1 MMDGVPSW
9 KRFIRVKVGVDVN
22 SPLPTGFPMDRTPL
36 PVLWIP
42 FKYEKLGSLCYG
54 CGILGHDVKN
64 CPNKEVQK
72 MWEDKVTFGI
82 HGNWLRAESKEFQPG
97 IDLESLANSDMVELG
112 GAGAIEAS
120 GSGQSSEAT
129 ASQGTEKSSP
139 WISAVQLALEALRA
153 VQQRD
158 LMDQSEVWASETTSL
173 PKMAVAVDLKNL
185 DGLASDNLLSC
196 HINTDTPSVQLGE
209 VTSSVECE
217 QLVIN
222 QPSLSL
228 ESSTTLPRDPKDP
241 IFCEPLDAII
251 IKPNSHSPG
260 PVENDY
266 FVVSHTREPNG
277 KRKLDHSVEDSGA
290 KKKIREELHSPIKDP
305 AIVITPMKKKEGSQT
320 KRDSSLKARA
330 RANEASQQ
338 RGDACQ
344 DTLMVS
350 EDQDSNRMDT
360 PQSPFSI
367 QLAEEAGLIMPFPLP
382 RGSSLGIIKVLVE
395 PRQFVPSRLFLEL
408 RCLI

>member
-1 MMDGVPSW
+1 M
-9 KRFIRVKVGVDVN
+9 
-22 SPLPTGFPMDRTPL
+22 
-36 PVLWIP
+36 
-42 FKYEKLGSLCYG
+42 
-54 CGILGHDVKN
+54 
-64 CPNKEVQK
+64 
-72 MWEDKVTFGI
+72 
-82 HGNWLRAESKEFQPG
+82 A
-97 IDLESLANSDMVELG
+97 ELG

-120 GSGQSSEAT
+120 GSGQSSGAT

-139 WISAVQLALEALRA
+139 WISAVQLALEGLRA

-158 LMDQSEVWASETTSL
+158 LMDQSEVWASETTNL
-173 PKMAVAVDLKNL
+173 PEMAVAVDLKNL
-185 DGLASDNLLSC
+185 EGLTSDNLLSC
-196 HINTDTPSVQLGE
+196 HISTDTPSVQLGE

-217 QLVIN
+217 QLVTN

-228 ESSTTLPRDPKDP
+228 ESSTTLPRDPQDP
-241 IFCEPLDAII
+241 IFCEPLDPII
-251 IKPNSHSPG
+251 VEPNSHSPG
-260 PVENDY
+260 PVKNDC

-320 KRDSSLKARA
+320 KRGSSLKARA
-330 RANEASQQ
+330 RAKEASQQ

-350 EDQDSNRMDT
+350 KDQDGNRMDT

-367 QLAEEAGLIMPFPLP
+367 QLAKEAGLIMPFPLP
-382 RGSSLGIIKVLVE
+382 RGSSLGIIRVLVE
-395 PRQFVPSRLFLEL
+395 PRQFVPSRLFPEL